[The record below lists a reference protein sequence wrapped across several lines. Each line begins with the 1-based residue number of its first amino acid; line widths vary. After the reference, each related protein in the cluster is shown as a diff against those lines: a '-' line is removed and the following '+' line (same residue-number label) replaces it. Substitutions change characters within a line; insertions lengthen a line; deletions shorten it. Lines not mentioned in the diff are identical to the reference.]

1 MKKSERERGGYGFG
15 GVPGADERDGA
26 EDVREEL
33 AFLELVIV
41 LHLQGDVE
49 LSAAALVEVLFLL
62 LGLVAAA
69 VGGGGRAGA
78 HSWDWSEVMWWDL
91 RIEWGRRRI
100 EGNQKEGLYTSA
112 AAAACFSVWWPLAGA
127 WVLDI
132 LTRRWDRGRGLVTL
146 PSWLIYAPFFS
157 AVIALAFRY

>member
-49 LSAAALVEVLFLL
+49 LAAAALVEVLFLL

-78 HSWDWSEVMWWDL
+78 HGWDWSEVMWWDL

-112 AAAACFSVWWPLAGA
+112 AAAACFSVWFWCGGRWPGPGFWIYLRDAGTGAVA
-127 WVLDI
+127 W
-132 LTRRWDRGRGLVTL
+132 
-146 PSWLIYAPFFS
+146 
-157 AVIALAFRY
+157 